1 MNKILKPLKKLGKS
15 LYDFVDKFIVTPI
28 STLVYKIGN
37 RLGKEDK
44 LEKLLNRPNFILI
57 ISFYFYLVIVNLHNF
72 CFCLFL
78 NC

>member
-44 LEKLLNRPNFILI
+44 LEKLLNRPNF
-57 ISFYFYLVIVNLHNF
+57 YFNYFINF